1 MSREVEA
8 LLVMDLCWEPAAAD
22 LTVLAMTFA
31 KKEVL
36 FTSSQL
42 EELNWIRITVRS
54 LSLSEKASSLQV

>member
-31 KKEVL
+31 KREVL
-36 FTSSQL
+36 FTSSLL
-42 EELNWIRITVRS
+42 EELN
-54 LSLSEKASSLQV
+54 